1 MLFWQLDGVPAA
13 VLRLICA
20 FRNASYGW
28 VSLCEPSRAIGWP
41 YDRSNQSQINIQIQ
55 ISDFETIS
63 VLPVSNLLVTK
74 LPVNQV
80 FEQNNVFQ
88 SSQIC
93 TEPQET
99 GGELQDFGWSTPG
112 CH

>member
-1 MLFWQLDGVPAA
+1 MLFWQQDGVPAA

-20 FRNASYGW
+20 FRNAFYGW

-41 YDRSNQSQINIQIQ
+41 YDRSNQSQINVQTQ

-80 FEQNNVFQ
+80 YE
-88 SSQIC
+88 
-93 TEPQET
+93 
-99 GGELQDFGWSTPG
+99 
-112 CH
+112 